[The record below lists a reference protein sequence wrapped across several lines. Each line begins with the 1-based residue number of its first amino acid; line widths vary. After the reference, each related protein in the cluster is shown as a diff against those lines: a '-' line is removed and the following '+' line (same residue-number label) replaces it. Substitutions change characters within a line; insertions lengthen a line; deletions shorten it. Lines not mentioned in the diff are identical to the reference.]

1 MISKKQHQKILNDLA
16 RKNEILPA
24 ISDPIFKAI
33 INRCPKYRADLVSRI
48 TGVPKEVILNTYIE
62 KNSEYVID
70 NALER
75 KKTSDVVFGI
85 VNSIVNIELNGGYYD
100 GLIERNIAYRNKIQI
115 DLVTKNQDY
124 KKMPKVIQININRFG
139 HFKSKRDILK
149 FKSKDEDGIVETDKF
164 INYHLNLKRIERKY
178 ENGLSLNKLEK
189 ELLILTLKKVDE
201 INKLSEGDE
210 ELMEVAKNLKDI
222 TYDINTVGLYY
233 EDEERKW
240 VENAKIKYHEELA
253 LKKGEKRGEKRGL
266 KIGLEQGL
274 VQGKLETAKNLIA
287 MNLPLKDVV
296 KATGLSEKQVRNLC

>member
-1 MISKKQHQKILNDLA
+1 M
-16 RKNEILPA
+16 
-24 ISDPIFKAI
+24 
-33 INRCPKYRADLVSRI
+33 
-48 TGVPKEVILNTYIE
+48 ILNTYAM

-85 VNSIVNIELNGGYYD
+85 IDSIINIELNGGYYD

-115 DLVTKNQDY
+115 DLVIKNQDY

-139 HFKSKRDILK
+139 HFKSKREILK
-149 FKSKDEDGIVETDKF
+149 FRSKDEDGIVETDKF
-164 INYHLNLKRIERKY
+164 INYHLNLKKIERKY
-178 ENGLSLNKLEK
+178 EQGNKLSKLEK
-189 ELLILTLKKVDE
+189 ELLILTLKSVEE

-240 VENAKIKYHEELA
+240 VENAKIKYHEGVA
-253 LKKGEKRGEKRGL
+253 LERGEKRGEKRGL
-266 KIGLEQGL
+266 KMGLE
-274 VQGKLETAKNLIA
+274 QGKLETAKTL
-287 MNLPLKDVV
+287 LKDNIPIAKVV
-296 KATGLSEKQVRNLC
+296 QYTGLSEKQIQKLC

>member
-1 MISKKQHQKILNDLA
+1 MILITEKQHQEILKDLA
-16 RKNEILPA
+16 KKKEILPA
-24 ISDPIFKAI
+24 TSDPIFKAI
-33 INRCPKYRADLVSRI
+33 MSRCPKYRADLVSRI
-48 TGVPKEVILNTYIE
+48 TGIPKEVILNTYVE

-85 VNSIVNIELNGGYYD
+85 INSIVNIELNCGYYP

-124 KKMPKVIQININRFG
+124 KKIPKVIQININRFG
-139 HFKSKRDILK
+139 HFKSKEEILE
-149 FKSKDEDGIVETDKF
+149 FKSRDKLGIVETDKF

-178 ENGLSLNKLEK
+178 ESGLTLNKLEK
-189 ELLILTLKKVDE
+189 ELLILTLKSVEE

-210 ELMEVAKNLKDI
+210 ELMEVARNLKDI

-240 VENAKIKYHEELA
+240 VENAKIKYHEGLA
-253 LKKGEKRGEKRGL
+253 LKKGEKRGL
-266 KIGLEQGL
+266 KMGLEQGL
-274 VQGKLETAKNLIA
+274 VQGKLETAKTL
-287 MNLPLKDVV
+287 LKDNIPISKVV
-296 KATGLSEKQVRNLC
+296 QYTGLSEKQVRKLC